1 MFHDPAETQ
10 LPSIKRSFYEKKG
23 ISDVLESLSG
33 QGHTAFNLALK
44 DISMTDLT
52 NEDRFT
58 MFDFKNFSI
67 KNIKKHLF
75 IEFKYSILGY
85 SVRSYTALSQG
96 RRYLLLPF

>member
-1 MFHDPAETQ
+1 
-10 LPSIKRSFYEKKG
+10 
-23 ISDVLESLSG
+23 
-33 QGHTAFNLALK
+33 
-44 DISMTDLT
+44 
-52 NEDRFT
+52 
-58 MFDFKNFSI
+58 MFDFYNFSI